1 MLALFKLA
9 FLYTFYMLC
18 YWLAWLTALAAAV
31 CLSFNSLALSY
42 GSCTQEEEDDRI
54 TQGVKWINSPP
65 FPTLV

>member
-1 MLALFKLA
+1 
-9 FLYTFYMLC
+9 MLC